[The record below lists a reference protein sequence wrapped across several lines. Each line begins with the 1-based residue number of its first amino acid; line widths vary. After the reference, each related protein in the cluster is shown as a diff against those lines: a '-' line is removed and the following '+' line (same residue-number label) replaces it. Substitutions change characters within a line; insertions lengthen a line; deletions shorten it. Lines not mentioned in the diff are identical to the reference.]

1 MLSVLAVMRPG
12 HDRYLDVDVLVVDHV
27 GPIKLEL
34 QAGCGPVAIN
44 GVLLVDIH
52 EPAEPA
58 SEGSSSGD
66 SMTSDSLSITEVID
80 LR

>member
-1 MLSVLAVMRPG
+1 MLSVLALMRPG
-12 HDRYLDVDVLVVDHV
+12 HDRCLDVDVMVVDHV

-34 QAGCGPVAIN
+34 QAGCGPVALN

-52 EPAEPA
+52 EPP